1 MVDIQSRLEL
11 HSDHEKTR
19 SNSDTVEVD
28 GPLSGGIQYERT
40 EIVPYRWLVVSFTM
54 LMQAVSFGILAYSF
68 ALFVVPWLTTFGA
81 DRAGVMSAIFV
92 LQIAMGVISPLAGR
106 LFDQYAARWLV
117 VSGGLILGAGLV
129 LVSMAT
135 HMWHVTLLYATLLP
149 VAAALTGP
157 LAAQT
162 IITKWF
168 HEQRG
173 LAIGISAIGTSIG
186 GFIFPILTGFLIAG
200 HDWRITTHYLALIAV
215 LIICP
220 LAWLILRRRPPE
232 ITNPVS
238 QKASDDENSA
248 PLMRPQELR
257 VWTTREILST
267 RNFWLPVIALLP
279 LSMAFGGVQFNLAA
293 YAQDLGNSLSQAA
306 WLISLLSLSM
316 IVGKLFFGFMSD
328 RFDHRW
334 LYWIA
339 AALMSMT
346 LILLQNEPTYALLMT
361 CSVLTGLSTGGLL
374 PLMGAIYSHRFGARS
389 FGRVMGL
396 VTMIITIGGFG
407 PLIAGAV
414 FDATGS
420 YDAAFLF
427 FLAVLIP
434 AALGMLALKRDVES

>member
-1 MVDIQSRLEL
+1 M
-11 HSDHEKTR
+11 
-19 SNSDTVEVD
+19 
-28 GPLSGGIQYERT
+28 
-40 EIVPYRWLVVSFTM
+40 PYRWLVVSLTM

-117 VSGGLILGAGLV
+117 VSGGLILAAGLV

-135 HMWHVTLLYATLLP
+135 HMWQVTLLYAT
-149 VAAALTGP
+149 VRAVWGRRTGAP
-157 LAAQT
+157 ASQT

-200 HDWRITTHYLALIAV
+200 YDWRITTHYLALIA
-215 LIICP
+215 LLLICP
-220 LAWLILRRRPPE
+220 LAWLILRRQPPE
-232 ITNPVS
+232 ISNPVARKS
-238 QKASDDENSA
+238 SGDDNSA
-248 PLMRPQELR
+248 PPPPQELR
-257 VWTTREILST
+257 LWSTREILST

-293 YAQDLGNSLSQAA
+293 YAQDLGNSLSQSA

-346 LILLQNEPTYALLMT
+346 LILLQKEPAYLMLMT

-396 VTMIITIGGFG
+396 VTMFITIGGFG
-407 PLIAGAV
+407 PLVAGAV

>member
-1 MVDIQSRLEL
+1 
-11 HSDHEKTR
+11 
-19 SNSDTVEVD
+19 
-28 GPLSGGIQYERT
+28 
-40 EIVPYRWLVVSFTM
+40 M

-68 ALFVVPWLTTFGA
+68 AVFVVPWLTTFGA

-92 LQIAMGVISPLAGR
+92 LQIAMGAISPLAGR
-106 LFDQYAARWLV
+106 LLDQYAARWLV
-117 VSGGLILGAGLV
+117 VSGGLILAAGLA
-129 LVSMAT
+129 LVSMT
-135 HMWHVTLLYATLLP
+135 TQMWQVTLLYATLLP

-173 LAIGISAIGTSIG
+173 LAIGISAVGTSIG
-186 GFIFPILTGFLIAG
+186 GFVFPILTGFLIAG
-200 HDWRITTHYLALIAV
+200 HDWRITMNYLAVIA
-215 LIICP
+215 LLLICP
-220 LAWLILRRRPPE
+220 LAWLILRRQPPP
-232 ITNPVS
+232 ISNSVS
-238 QKASDDENSA
+238 HKAGDDENPA
-248 PLMRPQELR
+248 PMSRPQELKT
-257 VWTTREILST
+257 WTTREILGT
-267 RNFWLPVIALLP
+267 RNFWLPVIALTA
-279 LSMAFGGVQFNLAA
+279 LSMCFGGIQFNLAA
-293 YAQDLGNSLSQAA
+293 YAQDLGNSLGRSA

-316 IVGKLFFGFMSD
+316 IFGKLFFGFMSD

-339 AALMSMT
+339 AALMGIT
-346 LILLQNEPTYALLMT
+346 LILLQTEPAYVLLMI
-361 CSVLTGLSTGGLL
+361 CSILTGLSTGGLL

-396 VTMIITIGGFG
+396 VTLIITIGGFG

-434 AALGMLALKRDVES
+434 AALGMLALKREPEF